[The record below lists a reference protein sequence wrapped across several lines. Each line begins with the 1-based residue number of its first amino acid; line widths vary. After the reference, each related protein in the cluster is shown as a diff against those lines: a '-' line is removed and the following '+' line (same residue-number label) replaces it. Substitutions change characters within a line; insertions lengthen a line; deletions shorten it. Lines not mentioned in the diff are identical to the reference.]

1 MLNDVEAY
9 LTVAPLLTSLAV
21 IALVLLWFYRG
32 PGRAADPVEAALAAA
47 DRELAPAPDSWGPSP
62 GP

>member
-1 MLNDVEAY
+1 MLDDVEAY
-9 LTVAPLLTSLAV
+9 LTVAPLLSLAV

-32 PGRAADPVEAALAAA
+32 PGRAADPVEPALAAA
-47 DRELAPAPDSWGPSP
+47 DRELAPEPDSWGPSP

>member
-21 IALVLLWFYRG
+21 IALVLLWVYRG
-32 PGRAADPVEAALAAA
+32 PGRAADAVEPALMAA
-47 DRELAPAPDSWGPSP
+47 DPDLAPQPDAQYS
-62 GP
+62 